1 MIPHLDGSLPIII
14 LFQQNPMDH
23 FDFHRSFMIGKYGQ
37 NNIMMEKIIGG
48 QLMELI
54 LAQAVEQLL
63 HWLEILGIGNN
74 GLIE

>member
-14 LFQQNPMDH
+14 LFQQNLMDRL
-23 FDFHRSFMIGKYGQ
+23 DFNRSFMIGKYGQ

-63 HWLEILGIGNN
+63 HWLEMLGIGNN